1 MNEMFRELGKY
12 MLDISKYIFTTVLIS
27 MLFSDK
33 SNITLYTIT
42 AFTIAVMLLIIG
54 LGFIKDFRKGDKE

>member
-1 MNEMFRELGKY
+1 MDEMFKELGKY
-12 MLDISKYIFTTVLIS
+12 MLDISKYVFTTVLLS

-42 AFTIAVMLLIIG
+42 AFAIAVMLLVIG
-54 LGFIKDFRKGDKE
+54 LGFIKDFSKGGKK